1 LRLYFNFTAPQQRI
15 SMKCKT
21 TFHTLL
27 LLHAIFFLSINV
39 NAQDRSLTNLEP
51 FQPQFLSF
59 DAVLNLTG
67 TMVNKNGVDE
77 NGLLYPY
84 WSKGIVNFN
93 NGKQLREVELQFN
106 LVKNELYFNN
116 NNRPN
121 RFADSVKTFFIV
133 DTSNGVSRVATF
145 NNGYPGWGEQTRNT
159 YYLVLTSGPSLHLLK
174 YIVKKKRE
182 VYEYGSASKT
192 VYDLEEEMVVYDVK
206 NNSIKRIRNTT
217 ASLTKA
223 LPDHAA
229 IIQQFLKDRK
239 GKQLTDAEIMEITR
253 QINMKPA

>member
-1 LRLYFNFTAPQQRI
+1 MKYKTAFL
-15 SMKCKT
+15 
-21 TFHTLL
+21 TFL
-27 LLHAIFFLSINV
+27 LLHAIFFSSQNAY
-39 NAQDRSLTNLEP
+39 AQDRSLTNLEP

-93 NGKQLREVELQFN
+93 NGKQLRDVELQFN
-106 LVKNELYFNN
+106 LVKNELYFKN

-133 DTSNGVSRVATF
+133 DTANGVSRVATF
-145 NNGYPGWGEQTRNT
+145 NNGYPGWGEQTGNT

-182 VYEYGSASKT
+182 VYEYGSAAKT
-192 VYDLEEEMVVYDVK
+192 VYDLEEEMVIYDVN
-206 NNSIKRIRNTT
+206 NNSIKKIKNTA

-223 LPDHAA
+223 LPGYAA
-229 IIQQFLKDRK
+229 TIQQSLKDNQSK
-239 GKQLTDAEIMEITR
+239 HLSLGQIMEIIR